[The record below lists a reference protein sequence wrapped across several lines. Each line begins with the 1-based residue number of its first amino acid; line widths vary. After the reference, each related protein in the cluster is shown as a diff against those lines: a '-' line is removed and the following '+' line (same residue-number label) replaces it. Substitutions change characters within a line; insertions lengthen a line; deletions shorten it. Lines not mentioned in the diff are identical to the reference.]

1 MPSPFKRGA
10 QMRPFSRVSCIIQ
23 SDSKALI
30 YDQYEDMKW
39 LSAEEMD
46 DWIKQEEIEYN
57 RYKENCRISQEE
69 ENHKQET
76 DRIDDEIALQMHC
89 VKKIEFQIKCKQRD
103 NEEALKKRKRD
114 QEIAEQKIL
123 HVHVVDIRAKNFEIQ
138 EIKEKMGKNYTI
150 LENMLKAKME
160 RRKRKH

>member
-46 DWIKQEEIEYN
+46 DWIQQEEIEYN

-76 DRIDDEIALQMHC
+76 DRIDDEIALQMRC
-89 VKKIEFQIKCKQRD
+89 VKKIEFEIKCKQRD
-103 NEEALKKRKRD
+103 NEESLKKRKRD

-138 EIKEKMGKNYTI
+138 EIKEKMEKNYTI